1 MFPQDKRRMKMPIE
15 ELKKLWKEFSEV
27 PVDNEDN
34 IEKDFRDFP
43 AGTDRFEVLSWFD
56 DMCPNGMMKDLYG
69 TENEK

>member
-1 MFPQDKRRMKMPIE
+1 MKMPIE

-34 IEKDFRDFP
+34 IERDFRDFP

-69 TENEK
+69 TENEE

>member
-1 MFPQDKRRMKMPIE
+1 MSIE